1 MCYNNMKT
9 IERYWDKLPES
20 DQALVETIAREAE
33 KAPAKDKGLAIHLG
47 AIEMLRA
54 KGYSYR
60 DIADWFNERG
70 LKVNHVDVWRAHKN
84 ALEKTELFEL
94 AEGDEEWGE
103 YLTKTVET
111 TKGGTCT
118 TYKDKEL
125 ETGKVGTKEVADSK
139 AGAASSR
146 GSGKQAGRITRK
158 KAAAR

>member
-1 MCYNNMKT
+1 MKT
-9 IERYWDKLPES
+9 TELYRDKLPES
-20 DQALVETIAREAE
+20 DQALVEMIAREAE

-84 ALEKTELFEL
+84 ALENKELFEL
-94 AEGDEEWGE
+94 ADEDEEWSE

-118 TYKDKEL
+118 TYKDKKL
-125 ETGKVGTKEVADSK
+125 ETGNVETKEAADRK
-139 AGAASSR
+139 AGAATPG
-146 GSGKQAGRITRK
+146 GSGKQAGRIRRK